1 MQNPVA
7 SLLFILA
14 MLTGPCPAADYP
26 ERTERTQ
33 SAGNH
38 VWHIDP
44 DKGNDGNPVTAP
56 STAWKSMA
64 PANRLI
70 MARGDTLVIHPGE
83 HAVSLALM
91 GEGSKQAPVTI
102 RFMPGRHIFKHG
114 ALMTGKPQISNTND
128 APNEPKAMAI
138 RLMEAKNIR
147 LEGKPGATDILLE
160 GKAIFVCMEHAE
172 NVSLNGL
179 GFDYLHPT
187 MGEFL
192 VTEVEG
198 DTMKATLHGRVF
210 QNFRFRI
217 RHFPR
222 PFRPRE
228 NSHQRIVSRKN
239 QHYVQGRLTNHETGP
254 ILPEPQYPEGLLRL
268 LSIQKQKHPLE

>member
-44 DKGNDGNPVTAP
+44 DKGNDGNPGTAP

-179 GFDYLHPT
+179 GLD
-187 MGEFL
+187 
-192 VTEVEG
+192 
-198 DTMKATLHGRVF
+198 
-210 QNFRFRI
+210 
-217 RHFPR
+217 
-222 PFRPRE
+222 
-228 NSHQRIVSRKN
+228 
-239 QHYVQGRLTNHETGP
+239 
-254 ILPEPQYPEGLLRL
+254 
-268 LSIQKQKHPLE
+268 

>member
-44 DKGNDGNPVTAP
+44 DKGNDGNPGTAP

-91 GEGSKQAPVTI
+91 GKVPNRPRSPSGSCPAGI
-102 RFMPGRHIFKHG
+102 S
-114 ALMTGKPQISNTND
+114 SNTV
-128 APNEPKAMAI
+128 P
-138 RLMEAKNIR
+138 
-147 LEGKPGATDILLE
+147 
-160 GKAIFVCMEHAE
+160 
-172 NVSLNGL
+172 
-179 GFDYLHPT
+179 
-187 MGEFL
+187 
-192 VTEVEG
+192 
-198 DTMKATLHGRVF
+198 
-210 QNFRFRI
+210 
-217 RHFPR
+217 
-222 PFRPRE
+222 
-228 NSHQRIVSRKN
+228 
-239 QHYVQGRLTNHETGP
+239 
-254 ILPEPQYPEGLLRL
+254 
-268 LSIQKQKHPLE
+268 

>member
-1 MQNPVA
+1 
-7 SLLFILA
+7 
-14 MLTGPCPAADYP
+14 
-26 ERTERTQ
+26 
-33 SAGNH
+33 
-38 VWHIDP
+38 
-44 DKGNDGNPVTAP
+44 
-56 STAWKSMA
+56 
-64 PANRLI
+64 
-70 MARGDTLVIHPGE
+70 
-83 HAVSLALM
+83 M

-198 DTMKATLHGRVF
+198 DTMKATIPDGILYTVKDGNLTWHGPGWE
-210 QNFRFRI
+210 FRMGGYSKFSIPPPALSRAVST
-217 RHFPR
+217 PGKQSS
-222 PFRPRE
+222 E
-228 NSHQRIVSRKN
+228 NCLPEKSALRSRKAH
-239 QHYVQGRLTNHETGP
+239 QP
-254 ILPEPQYPEGLLRL
+254 
-268 LSIQKQKHPLE
+268 

>member
-1 MQNPVA
+1 
-7 SLLFILA
+7 
-14 MLTGPCPAADYP
+14 
-26 ERTERTQ
+26 
-33 SAGNH
+33 
-38 VWHIDP
+38 
-44 DKGNDGNPVTAP
+44 
-56 STAWKSMA
+56 
-64 PANRLI
+64 
-70 MARGDTLVIHPGE
+70 
-83 HAVSLALM
+83 M

-187 MGEFL
+187 MGGFL

-198 DTMKATLHGRVF
+198 DTMKATIPDGILYTVKDGNLTWHGPGWEFRMGGYSKI
-210 QNFRFRI
+210 FRFRL
-217 RHFPR
+217 RHFPG

-254 ILPEPQYPEGLLRL
+254 ILPKPQYPEGLLRL
-268 LSIQKQKHPLE
+268 LSIQKQKTSSGITAIFTICTAWASFPSSARTSCSAT

>member
-14 MLTGPCPAADYP
+14 MLTGHARQRII
-26 ERTERTQ
+26 RTDGAHAIR
-33 SAGNH
+33 GNH

-44 DKGNDGNPVTAP
+44 DKGNDGNPGTTP

-128 APNEPKAMAI
+128 APNEPKAMAT
-138 RLMEAKNIR
+138 A
-147 LEGKPGATDILLE
+147 
-160 GKAIFVCMEHAE
+160 
-172 NVSLNGL
+172 
-179 GFDYLHPT
+179 
-187 MGEFL
+187 
-192 VTEVEG
+192 
-198 DTMKATLHGRVF
+198 
-210 QNFRFRI
+210 
-217 RHFPR
+217 
-222 PFRPRE
+222 
-228 NSHQRIVSRKN
+228 
-239 QHYVQGRLTNHETGP
+239 
-254 ILPEPQYPEGLLRL
+254 
-268 LSIQKQKHPLE
+268 

>member
-44 DKGNDGNPVTAP
+44 DKGNDGNPGTAP

-198 DTMKATLHGRVF
+198 DTMKATIPDGTLYTVKDGNLTWHGPGWEFRMGGYSKVF
-210 QNFRFRI
+210 D
-217 RHFPR
+217 
-222 PFRPRE
+222 
-228 NSHQRIVSRKN
+228 SADRKS
-239 QHYVQGRLTNHETGP
+239 VV
-254 ILPEPQYPEGLLRL
+254 
-268 LSIQKQKHPLE
+268 